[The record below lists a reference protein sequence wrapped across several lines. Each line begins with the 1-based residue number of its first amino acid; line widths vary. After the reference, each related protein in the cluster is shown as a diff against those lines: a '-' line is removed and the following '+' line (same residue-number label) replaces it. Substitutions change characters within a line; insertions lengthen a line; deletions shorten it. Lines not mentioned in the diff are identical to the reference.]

1 MGTTATLREETL
13 NLAGQ
18 SGSRMLNI
26 SANEKTEASPDKS
39 AFATLLAMTWSQQ
52 SCLLAK
58 TKELTETG

>member
-18 SGSRMLNI
+18 SGSRMMNI
-26 SANEKTEASPDKS
+26 SANEKTEVSPDKS

-52 SCLLAK
+52 GCLLS
-58 TKELTETG
+58 ESWNL